1 MGSPYRA
8 SHAGSAARL
17 ESIGSNGLVL
27 RLRPYAGRYGR
38 WVVSEDMSIR
48 VVIAD
53 DHPLARQG
61 LREYLERERDIEVVA
76 EVDSGFALLDLL
88 GDIEVQ
94 PDVALVDARMP
105 SMDGIEATRR
115 MRKRFP
121 GVNVI
126 ILSAF
131 DDPNLVSSAIA
142 AGARAYL
149 LKSKEATHITRAV
162 HLVADGD
169 LVIDPEAALP
179 FIGRLSIDGA
189 ARSDTLSEP
198 EIEVLRLLS
207 RGSTNKEIARTLK
220 LSPETVKGRLARVFR
235 KLGAPDRAAA
245 VAEALRRHAI
255 E

>member
-1 MGSPYRA
+1 MV
-8 SHAGSAARL
+8 
-17 ESIGSNGLVL
+17 VL
-27 RLRPYAGRYGR
+27 R
-38 WVVSEDMSIR
+38 DMSIR

-61 LREYLERERDIEVVA
+61 LREYLEREGEIEVVA
-76 EVDSGFALLDLL
+76 EVDSGLALLDLL
-88 GDIEVQ
+88 GNIEVR

-115 MRKRFP
+115 IRRRFAD
-121 GVNVI
+121 VKVI

-131 DDPNLVSSAIA
+131 DDPNLVSSAIV

-149 LKSKEATHITRAV
+149 LKSREAAHITRAV
-162 HLVADGD
+162 HLVAEGD

-179 FIGRLSIDGA
+179 FIGRFSIVGA
-189 ARSDTLSEP
+189 AGRSEDTLSES

-207 RGSTNKEIARTLK
+207 RGSTNKEIARKLE
-220 LSPETVKGRLARVFR
+220 LSPETVKGRLGRVFR

-245 VAEALRRHAI
+245 VAEAFRRHAI
-255 E
+255 D

>member
-1 MGSPYRA
+1 
-8 SHAGSAARL
+8 
-17 ESIGSNGLVL
+17 
-27 RLRPYAGRYGR
+27 
-38 WVVSEDMSIR
+38 MSIR

-53 DHPLARQG
+53 DHPLSRQG
-61 LREYLERERDIEVVA
+61 LREYLEREGDIEVVA
-76 EVDSGFALLDLL
+76 EVDSGRALLDFL
-88 GDIEVQ
+88 DNVEVH

-115 MRKRFP
+115 IRTRFAS
-121 GVNVI
+121 VKVI

-131 DDPNLVSSAIA
+131 DDPNLVSRALT

-149 LKSKEATHITRAV
+149 LKSKEAAHITRAV

-179 FIGRLSIDGA
+179 FIGRLSIDGGS
-189 ARSDTLSEP
+189 RSKETLSEP

-207 RGSTNKEIARTLK
+207 RGSTNKEIARTLE
-220 LSPETVKGRLARVFR
+220 LSPETVKGRLGRVFR

-245 VAEALRRHAI
+245 VAEAFRRNAI

>member
-1 MGSPYRA
+1 MP
-8 SHAGSAARL
+8 
-17 ESIGSNGLVL
+17 
-27 RLRPYAGRYGR
+27 
-38 WVVSEDMSIR
+38 IR

-61 LREYLERERDIEVVA
+61 LREYLEREENIEVVA
-76 EVDSGFALLDLL
+76 EADSGLALLALL
-88 GDIEVQ
+88 EDIDVD

-115 MRKRFP
+115 LRKSFST
-121 GVNVI
+121 VKVI

-131 DDPNLVSSAIA
+131 DDPNLVSRALA

-149 LKSKEATHITRAV
+149 LKSKDATHIARAV

-179 FIGRLSIDGA
+179 FTGRLSMNGA
-189 ARSDTLSEP
+189 ARSESLSEP
-198 EIEVLRLLS
+198 EIEMLRLLS
-207 RGSTNKEIARTLK
+207 RGSTNKQIARELK
-220 LSPETVKGRLARVFR
+220 LSPETVKGRLGRVFR

-245 VAEALRRHAI
+245 VAEAFRRQAI
-255 E
+255 K